1 MIDWQ
6 ANVVGPCIAV
16 FGEPAT
22 FKARSW
28 NMPFGI
34 SAIFDDA
41 FKVVTMSRD
50 GTEVLS
56 TFPAAGVNLADF
68 PVMPAQGDEVTREG
82 TGQTYVVREV
92 RKDSHGGAMLILNF
106 QAARA

>member
-1 MIDWQ
+1 VIDWQ
-6 ANVVGPCIAV
+6 ANVVGPCVAV

-22 FKARSW
+22 FTARAW
-28 NMPFGI
+28 NLPFGI
-34 SAIFDDA
+34 SMVFDDA
-41 FKVVTMSRD
+41 FKVVV
-50 GTEVLS
+50 GEVLS

-68 PVMPAQGDEVTREG
+68 PVMPEQGDQLVREN
-82 TGQTYVVREV
+82 TGQAYLVREV